1 MGDILLFASWCVQQK
16 YVAFSVG
23 IGHTGRVRVLLFS
36 FCMLALASCRQ
47 VVDAVNMKQLAPELV
62 EYGKGADAWYEYMP
76 EYAPYFC
83 LKTRYVI
90 MYSDP
95 EMALGYWRLR
105 HPLPPHRVM
114 MEARGDTLILH
125 RNFVWDG
132 VSFGHTEPR
141 ELMPSLLH
149 DALYY
154 ALQGNAPFSRREAD
168 LAFLRACRRYNCSG
182 KYTSY
187 LSVRALGG
195 FFGKPEGTIAPIV
208 ELTSPSTAPSPLEPD
223 A

>member
-1 MGDILLFASWCVQQK
+1 MRLLLC
-16 YVAFSVG
+16 SV
-23 IGHTGRVRVLLFS
+23 VLLS
-36 FCMLALASCRQ
+36 LASCRQ

-62 EYGKGADAWYEYMP
+62 EYGKRPDAWYEYMP

-83 LKTRYVI
+83 LKTRHAIEYK
-90 MYSDP
+90 DP
-95 EMALGYWRLR
+95 QMKLGYWRLL

-125 RNFVWDG
+125 RSFVWDG
-132 VSFGHTEPR
+132 VSFGRTEPR
-141 ELMPSLLH
+141 EVMPSLLH

-187 LSVRALGG
+187 LSVRLLGG
-195 FFGKPEGTIAPIV
+195 FFGKPEGTLAPIV
-208 ELTSPSTAPSPLEPD
+208 EVTSPTTPPSPLEPE
-223 A
+223 AQ

>member
-1 MGDILLFASWCVQQK
+1 MRLLLC
-16 YVAFSVG
+16 SV
-23 IGHTGRVRVLLFS
+23 VLLS
-36 FCMLALASCRQ
+36 LVSCRQ

-62 EYGKGADAWYEYMP
+62 EYGKCPDAWYEYMP

-83 LKTRYVI
+83 LKTRHAIEYK
-90 MYSDP
+90 DP
-95 EMALGYWRLR
+95 QMKLGYWRLL

-125 RNFVWDG
+125 RSFVWDG
-132 VSFGHTEPR
+132 VSFGRTEPR
-141 ELMPSLLH
+141 ELIPSLLH

-187 LSVRALGG
+187 LSVRLLGD

-208 ELTSPSTAPSPLEPD
+208 EITTPSTPPAPLEPD
-223 A
+223 AR

>member
-1 MGDILLFASWCVQQK
+1 MSDEGV
-16 YVAFSVG
+16 
-23 IGHTGRVRVLLFS
+23 S
-36 FCMLALASCRQ
+36 FCMRELLIILPLLLLSSCRQ

-62 EYGKGADAWYEYMP
+62 EYGKGTEAWYEYMP
-76 EYAPYFC
+76 EYAPHFC
-83 LKTRYVI
+83 LKTRFAIVYTDSQ
-90 MYSDP
+90 MQ
-95 EMALGYWRLR
+95 LGYWRLL

-114 MEARGDTLILH
+114 MEARGDSLILH
-125 RNFVWDG
+125 RCFVWDG
-132 VSFGHTEPR
+132 VSFGRTEPR

-168 LAFLRACRRYNCSG
+168 MAFLRACRRYNCSG

-187 LSVRALGG
+187 LSVRAFGG

-208 ELTSPSTAPSPLEPD
+208 EVTSPATPPAPLEPD